1 MPVSE
6 HPRKR
11 QYIVNA
17 QGRRKAVVLP
27 LKEYEQLMEDL
38 HDLAVIAQR
47 RDEGTMEL
55 EELQER
61 LRRDGII

>member
-11 QYIVNA
+11 QYIVDA

-27 LKEYEQLMEDL
+27 LKEYKQLMEDL
-38 HDLAVIAQR
+38 HDATKAP
-47 RDEGTMEL
+47 
-55 EELQER
+55 
-61 LRRDGII
+61 